1 MVRAYVPRQPSSRSL
16 REEVA
21 GFLPMSDAN
30 RRQPSLRS
38 ALADASGYWA
48 APWLLLASAVT
59 GTFSGSA
66 GFSNPVSSIS

>member
-21 GFLPMSDAN
+21 GFPLMSDAN
-30 RRQPSLRS
+30 RRQPRLRS
-38 ALADASGYWA
+38 VLAHASRYWA
-48 APWLLLASAVT
+48 APWLLLASAVM
-59 GTFSGSA
+59 GAFSASV